1 MPKLDSIVFTV
12 WPYFFLS
19 VFSGVAAIAFIAMG
33 WPGAYP
39 AKSEL
44 VKVSGIVA
52 TTRIKDEISKTG
64 AGAILPG
71 FSSVYFTLEGVQ
83 GEFRYPSSHP
93 QFPIVRDW
101 TSGTLDLWVDG
112 SEIGVNPTMKIWQ
125 LQEHSNY
132 NFLVPETSVTYEEVI
147 AMVKKADRSKF
158 ELGQWFAVAS
168 AILALVGTGARRWNR
183 GRKVYR
189 RRRV

>member
-33 WPGAYP
+33 WPGPYP

-112 SEIGVNPTMKIWQ
+112 SEIGANPTMKIWQ

-147 AMVKKADRSKF
+147 AMVKKVDRSKF